1 MIAKLGAF
9 GFRRRWWVVSLWLV
23 VMIAGSTA
31 IGSLFDHLGDTN
43 TLPGT
48 ETGQAQQAIDSGI
61 DRGEQFFAVIDNIDA
76 TADQTTKVLSQAV
89 TDVSAVDGVKEA
101 SGPGASTDGRA
112 AVISV
117 TLKKADSQYQ
127 PFTDAKARLEK
138 LSTQLPGS
146 TVEIGG
152 GDLISDQANDA
163 VQADLSNAEIFS
175 LPLTVIVLV
184 FVFGGIVAASLP
196 ALAAIATML
205 GATVILLGFQQVIT
219 LDANVITV
227 VTLLGLGLSID
238 YGLLLVARYREELA
252 RTGERLEAVRRAW
265 RTAGRTIFFSALTVS
280 ASLTGLMAFD
290 IGRLR
295 ALAAAGIATSLV
307 AMLAGLT
314 FTAALIGL
322 LGRWIKPSRKERA
335 RAAATAQ
342 GGGEQERAD
351 LERGFFARLAR
362 GTQRA
367 PLLAVLVTAAALL
380 VVGTP
385 LLHVV
390 IKVPQLEGLP
400 RSIEA
405 VKVADVLDSRFGQAS
420 QPGVRIVARTDAATL
435 DAYAARWAG
444 DPEVLHVEKAD
455 ALNPNLSLLDIAVK
469 GDGQGKAAQE
479 LVGRLRA
486 DRPVGYQSWVTG
498 DAAVLIDLDDRL
510 VSGLP
515 LAIVITVLA
524 MVILL
529 YLMTGSIVIPLKA
542 VVMNAISLAATFGVL
557 VAVFQDGWLSGPLH
571 TLTVGGLSPF
581 MIVIVFAF
589 AFGLSMDYEVFL
601 LARIKE
607 YFDAGADSNTSVR
620 LGLQRSGRII
630 TSAALLMLIVFACF
644 AAAKVGQLEQIGL
657 GLFVAVL
664 VDATFVRCLLVPAA
678 MSLLGRAAWW
688 APGPLRRLHARAGLH
703 ESPAPVSP
711 AAVLRAPEDVQL
723 H

>member
-1 MIAKLGAF
+1 MIGKLGVF
-9 GFRRRWWVVSLWLV
+9 GFRRRWWVVTLWLV

-31 IGSLFDHLGDTN
+31 LGSLFDNLGDT
-43 TLPGT
+43 TSLPGT
-48 ETGQAQQAIDSGI
+48 ETGQAQKAIDDGI
-61 DRGEQFFAVIDNIDA
+61 DRGEQFFAVVDRIDA
-76 TADQTTKVLSQAV
+76 NAAQTQSVLSAAV
-89 TDVSAVDGVKEA
+89 SDVSAIDGVKEA
-101 SGPGASTDGRA
+101 SGPTPSTDGRA
-112 AVISV
+112 AVIEV
-117 TLKKADSQYQ
+117 TLKKADSQFQ
-127 PFTDAKARLEK
+127 PFTDAKTRLDK
-138 LSTQLPGS
+138 LSTELPGS

-163 VQADLSNAEIFS
+163 VQSDLSNAELYS
-175 LPLTVIVLV
+175 LPLTIVVLV
-184 FVFGGIVAASLP
+184 FVFGGIIAAGLP
-196 ALAAIATML
+196 ALAAIGTML
-205 GATVILLGFQQVIT
+205 GASAILLGFQQVIT

-252 RTGERLEAVRRAW
+252 RTGGRVEAVRRAW
-265 RTAGRTIFFSALTVS
+265 GTAGRTIFFSALTVS

-322 LGRWIKPSRKERA
+322 LGRWIKPSKKERA
-335 RAAATAQ
+335 RAEAAAQ
-342 GGGEQERAD
+342 GGAGQERAQ

-362 GTQRA
+362 VTQRA
-367 PLLAVLVTAAALL
+367 PLIAVLVTAAAL
-380 VVGTP
+380 VVVATP

-405 VKVADVLDSRFGQAS
+405 VRVADVLDNRFGMAS

-435 DAYAARWAG
+435 DTYAARWAT

-455 ALNPNLSLLDIAVK
+455 ALNPSLSIVDIAVK
-469 GDGQGKAAQE
+469 GDGQGKAAQD

-486 DRPVGYQSWVTG
+486 DRPVGYESWVTG

-510 VSGLP
+510 ISGLP
-515 LAIVITVLA
+515 LAIAITILA
-524 MVILL
+524 MIILL
-529 YLMTGSIVIPLKA
+529 YLMSGSVVIPLKA
-542 VVMNAISLAATFGVL
+542 VVLNVLSLAATFGVL
-557 VAVFQDGWLSGPLH
+557 VAVFQDGWLSGPLD

-589 AFGLSMDYEVFL
+589 AFGLSMDYEVFIL
-601 LARIKE
+601 SRIKE
-607 YFDAGADSNTSVR
+607 YVDAGEDSNASVR

-664 VDATFVRCLLVPAA
+664 IDATLVRCLLVPAV

-688 APGPLRRLHARAGLH
+688 APGPLRRLHGQVGLDEH
-703 ESPAPVSP
+703 ELPAPPV
-711 AAVLRAPEDVQL
+711 AAPVPERTEAV
-723 H
+723 

>member
-1 MIAKLGAF
+1 MIGKLGVF
-9 GFRRRWWVVSLWLV
+9 GFRRRWWVLTLWLV
-23 VMIAGSTA
+23 VMIAGSIA
-31 IGSLFDHLGDTN
+31 LGSLFDKLGDTT

-48 ETGQAQQAIDSGI
+48 ETGQAQKAIDDGI
-61 DRGEQFFAVIDNIDA
+61 DRGEQFFAVVDKIDA
-76 TADQTTKVLSQAV
+76 NAAQTQSVLSRAV
-89 TDVSAVDGVKEA
+89 SDVSGIDGVKEA
-101 SGPGASTDGRA
+101 SGPTPSMDGRA
-112 AVISV
+112 AVIEV
-117 TLKKADSQYQ
+117 TLKKAGSQYQ
-127 PFTDAKARLEK
+127 PFTDAKTRLDK
-138 LSTQLPGS
+138 LSTELPGS
-146 TVEIGG
+146 TVKIGG

-163 VQADLSNAEIFS
+163 VQSDLSNAELYS
-175 LPLTVIVLV
+175 LPLTIVVLV
-184 FVFGGIVAASLP
+184 FIFGGIIVAGLP
-196 ALAAIATML
+196 ALAAIGTML
-205 GATVILLGFQQVIT
+205 GASVILLGFQQVIT

-252 RTGERLEAVRRAW
+252 RTGERVEAVRRAW
-265 RTAGRTIFFSALTVS
+265 GTAGRTIFFSALTVS

-322 LGRWIKPSRKERA
+322 LGRWIKPSKMERA
-335 RAAATAQ
+335 RAVAAAQ
-342 GGGEQERAD
+342 GGAGQERAQ

-367 PLLAVLVTAAALL
+367 PLIAVLVTAAALL
-380 VVGTP
+380 VVATP

-405 VKVADVLDSRFGQAS
+405 VRVADVLDNRFGMAS

-435 DAYAARWAG
+435 DAYAARWAT
-444 DPEVLHVEKAD
+444 DLEVLHVEKAD
-455 ALNPNLSLLDIAVK
+455 ALNPGLSIVDIAVK
-469 GDGQGKAAQE
+469 GDGQGKAAQD
-479 LVGRLRA
+479 LVGRMRA
-486 DRPVGYQSWVTG
+486 DRPVGYESWVTG

-510 VSGLP
+510 ISGLP
-515 LAIVITVLA
+515 LAIAIAVVA
-524 MVILL
+524 MIVLL
-529 YLMTGSIVIPLKA
+529 YLMSGSIIIPLKA
-542 VVMNAISLAATFGVL
+542 VVLNALSLAATFGVL
-557 VAVFQDGWLSGPLH
+557 VAVFQDGWLSGPLD

-589 AFGLSMDYEVFL
+589 AFGLSMDYEVFIL
-601 LARIKE
+601 SRIKE
-607 YFDAGADSNTSVR
+607 YFDAGVDSNTSVR

-664 VDATFVRCLLVPAA
+664 IDATLVRCLLVPAV

-688 APGPLRRLHARAGLH
+688 APGPLQRLHSRVGLQ
-703 ESPAPVSP
+703 ESEAPVSP
-711 AAVLRAPEDVQL
+711 AAAPVAEGTKAV
-723 H
+723 

>member
-1 MIAKLGAF
+1 MIAKLGVF
-9 GFRRRWWVVSLWLV
+9 GFRRRWWVVTLWLV

-43 TLPGT
+43 SLPGT
-48 ETGQAQQAIDSGI
+48 ETGQAQKAIDDGI
-61 DRGEQFFAVIDNIDA
+61 DRGEQFFAVVDHIDA
-76 TADQTTKVLSQAV
+76 NAEQTQSVLSKAV
-89 TDVSAVDGVKEA
+89 NDVAAVDGVKEA
-101 SGPGASTDGRA
+101 SGPTASKDGRA
-112 AVISV
+112 AVIEV
-117 TLKKADSQYQ
+117 TLRKADSQYQ
-127 PFTDAKARLEK
+127 PFTDAKARLDR
-138 LSTQLPGS
+138 LSSQLPGS
-146 TVEIGG
+146 TVEVGG

-163 VQADLSNAEIFS
+163 VQADLSNAEMYS
-175 LPLTVIVLV
+175 LPLTVVVLV
-184 FVFGGIVAASLP
+184 FVFGGIIAASLP
-196 ALAAIATML
+196 ALAAIGTML

-252 RTGERLEAVRRAW
+252 RTGERADAVRRAW
-265 RTAGRTIFFSALTVS
+265 GTAGRTIFFSALTVS
-280 ASLTGLMAFD
+280 ASLTGLMALD

-322 LGRWIKPSRKERA
+322 LGRWIKPSKKERA
-335 RAAATAQ
+335 RAAAAAH
-342 GGGEQERAD
+342 GGAGQERAE
-351 LERGFFARLAR
+351 LECGFFARLAR

-367 PLLAVLVTAAALL
+367 PLIAVLLTAAALL
-380 VVGTP
+380 VVASP
-385 LLHVV
+385 LLHVI

-400 RSIEA
+400 RSLEA
-405 VKVADVLDSRFGQAS
+405 VKVADVLDSRFGMVS
-420 QPGVRIVARTDAATL
+420 QPGVRIVARTDAPTL
-435 DAYAARWAG
+435 DGYAARWAA

-455 ALNPNLSLLDIAVK
+455 GLNPNLSIVDIAVK
-469 GDGQGKAAQE
+469 GDGQGKAAQD
-479 LVGRLRA
+479 LVGRMRA
-486 DRPVGYQSWVTG
+486 DRPVGYESWVSG
-498 DAAVLIDLDDRL
+498 DAAVLIDLDARL

-515 LAIVITVLA
+515 LAIAITVLA
-524 MVILL
+524 MIVLL
-529 YLMTGSIVIPLKA
+529 YLMSGSIVIPLKA
-542 VVMNAISLAATFGVL
+542 VVLNALSLAATFGVL

-589 AFGLSMDYEVFL
+589 AFGLSMDYEVFI

-607 YFDAGADSNTSVR
+607 YSDAGEDSNASVR

-664 VDATFVRCLLVPAA
+664 IDATLVRCLLVPAV

-688 APGPLRRLHARAGLH
+688 APGPLKRLHGRAGLRDS
-703 ESPAPVSP
+703 EVPVAPAPSPAPEG
-711 AAVLRAPEDVQL
+711 AVAN
-723 H
+723 